1 MKNFVHKILALSI
14 LPVFFWLSCS
24 KEPDE
29 FHSNKSPKTWMKS
42 SEGIMYV
49 SYQVTTQ
56 RSFDSDFSNLGDLD
70 LSEINPRNEKQSVS
84 MELLPDGQ
92 INMTIESLDW
102 DKKTVIPHQVLPN
115 PEPQIKKTVITH
127 NTAYFYDK
135 NGQLLATEH
144 IDLPNFVKLAN
155 QIKEIGD
162 NYTAEQI
169 NKVISTLQGQ
179 SLAAHWDEYIQNAA
193 ENNVQITD
201 RGNGLITISVPFGN
215 LDPGMEET
223 AVLLVDKIRN
233 KLLGFRIYDTSNNL
247 LQSVLFAYN
256 KGDIEYLKAI
266 RVVQPFRLPSGNTI
280 NMITLYKIDNFH
292 IELNI

>member
-1 MKNFVHKILALSI
+1 MRVSIFKILIPLV
-14 LPVFFWLSCS
+14 LVVLFEQSCS
-24 KEPDE
+24 KKPDN
-29 FHSNKSPKTWMKS
+29 FKTNRGEKVLMKTNALMH
-42 SEGIMYV
+42 I
-49 SYQVTTQ
+49 SYQVTAQ
-56 RSFDSDFSNLGDLD
+56 RNFDVNPATLGNLD
-70 LSEINPRNEKQSVS
+70 LSEINPRNERQNVS
-84 MELLPDGQ
+84 LELLPDGQ

-102 DKKTVIPHQVLPN
+102 DKKTVIPHHVLPN

-144 IDLPNFVKLAN
+144 IDLPNLVKLAN

-201 RGNGLITISVPFGN
+201 RGNGLITVSVPFGN
-215 LDPGMEET
+215 MEPGMEET